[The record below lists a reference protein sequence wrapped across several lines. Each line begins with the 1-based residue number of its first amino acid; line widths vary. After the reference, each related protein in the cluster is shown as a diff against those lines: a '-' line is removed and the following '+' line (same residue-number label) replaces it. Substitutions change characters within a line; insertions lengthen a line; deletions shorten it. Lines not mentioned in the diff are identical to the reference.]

1 MKSEIFVLHHIA
13 GGGGSVRF
21 NVIISLSLY
30 LSLSLSLS
38 LFVLMSLFFR
48 ISLNLTVYFL

>member
-13 GGGGSVRF
+13 GGGGSLRF
-21 NVIISLSLY
+21 NVIIS